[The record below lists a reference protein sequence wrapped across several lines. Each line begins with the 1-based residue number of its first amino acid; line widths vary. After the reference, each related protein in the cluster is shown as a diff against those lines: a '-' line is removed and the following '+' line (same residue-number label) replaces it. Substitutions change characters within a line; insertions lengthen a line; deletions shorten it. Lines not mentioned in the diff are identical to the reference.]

1 VTYPAESRLP
11 HQNLILYDATSVQ
24 NSFQKFAPFQQLPL
38 SRSSERKISTG
49 RKKSDSFK
57 ENKLWKRATNREKN
71 GLPNF
76 VFIAMILVS
85 VVGLLYVFV
94 HQ

>member
-1 VTYPAESRLP
+1 VY
-11 HQNLILYDATSVQ
+11 
-24 NSFQKFAPFQQLPL
+24 NSFQKFASFSATPSVAFNRTNNLFAGLVRESLPL
-38 SRSSERKISTG
+38 SRRINME
-49 RKKSDSFK
+49 
-57 ENKLWKRATNREKN
+57 RATNREK
-71 GLPNF
+71 GLPAF